1 LRGLANAFGEFG
13 DRSVKNINRIARLPS
28 SINPKTNVV
37 AKVIAYNNVRY
48 TLSDFPV
55 IAIERKARG
64 DSADDPVQLDVFKR
78 MLAATPY
85 TGGPAGLDDRNGDE
99 GWLQFA
105 MAAHEAA
112 RGDCADY
119 LDAFIEWCQN
129 DPNGKDSWSAES
141 IQARWESFDCDEAG
155 GITRASWDRLLL
167 YFGQDDLVSDASQDT
182 TAADDFAGSDE
193 SDFMLPPPKSK
204 AEAKA
209 RAKAQKDAAERERI
223 RVAKKRNAII
233 RKVRAMQDK
242 TVANG

>member
-1 LRGLANAFGEFG
+1 M
-13 DRSVKNINRIARLPS
+13 KNINRIARLPS

-55 IAIERKARG
+55 KTIERKARD
-64 DSADDPVQLDVFKR
+64 DSADDPVPLDVFKR

-112 RGDCADY
+112 RGDGADY
-119 LDAFIEWCQN
+119 LYAFIEWCQN
-129 DPNGKDSWSAES
+129 DPNGRDSWSAES
-141 IQARWESFDCDEAG
+141 IQARWESFDCDEAVHHA
-155 GITRASWDRLLL
+155 RFWDRLLL

-182 TAADDFAGSDE
+182 TAATLLFRRRILCCRHQSQGGSQGQAK
-193 SDFMLPPPKSK
+193 PKRCRRTRTDQGGRTQRNHPRLRD
-204 AEAKA
+204 A
-209 RAKAQKDAAERERI
+209 RRDSEWLQ
-223 RVAKKRNAII
+223 
-233 RKVRAMQDK
+233 
-242 TVANG
+242 